1 MIPTP
6 QRAIETALAR
16 RTVYR
21 CLSQALFFPG
31 DVLGAT
37 LPQGHWVGA
46 LDEAVERL
54 QPSDALLDALAALE
68 IVQPTTELAPLQR
81 EYIRLFSSTGPSDLP
96 PYGADYL
103 GSHIFMQ
110 AQSMADVAGFYQA
123 FGVAMD
129 AGTER
134 PDHISAELEFMGYLC
149 QKEAYAAEHGLA
161 EALTITISAEKRF
174 LVDHLG
180 RWAPLFLRRFEAVTR
195 QPYYRAVAAFA
206 QTFLAAE
213 AARLGVSP
221 EEVRELS
228 GDTPLQGA
236 FTCGANDGTCPL
248 TLSSSSRVGEA

>member
-1 MIPTP
+1 MVSP
-6 QRAIETALAR
+6 QQTIRDTALGR
-16 RTVYR
+16 CTVYR

-31 DVLGAT
+31 EVLGAT
-37 LPQGHWVGA
+37 LPQGLWVGA

-81 EYIRLFSSTGPSDLP
+81 EYIRVFSSTGPNDPP

-103 GSHIFMQ
+103 ASHIFMK

-123 FGVAMD
+123 FGVAID

-149 QKEAYAAEHGLA
+149 QKEAYASEHGLA
-161 EALTITISAEKRF
+161 EALMITISAEKRF
-174 LVDHLG
+174 LGDHLG

-195 QPYYRAVAAFA
+195 QPFYRAVAPFTH
-206 QTFLAAE
+206 TFLAAE

-221 EEVRELS
+221 EEVPDLP

-236 FTCGANDGTCPL
+236 CHGKCPL
-248 TLSSSSRVGEA
+248 TLSSPSCAGEA